1 MLQPSALLALYA
13 SFFFFL
19 ILCPSDQEPGK
30 LVAIGRY
37 GLPTTGPSLT
47 IGIAADAGKAQQKQ
61 SINQLTPAGVGR
73 HFTRALD
80 KGVVQGVKLRVR

>member
-1 MLQPSALLALYA
+1 MLFL
-13 SFFFFL
+13 FFIL
-19 ILCPSDQEPGK
+19 ILCSSDQEPGK

-37 GLPTTGPSLT
+37 WLPTTGPGLT

-73 HFTRALD
+73 HFTRALN
-80 KGVVQGVKLRVR
+80 KGLLQGRLS